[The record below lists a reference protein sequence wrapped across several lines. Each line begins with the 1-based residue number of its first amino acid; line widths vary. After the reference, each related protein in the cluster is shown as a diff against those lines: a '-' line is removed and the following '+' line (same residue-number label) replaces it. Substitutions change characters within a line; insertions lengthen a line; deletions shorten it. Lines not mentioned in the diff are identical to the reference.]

1 MGEWNPYRLNDFE
14 WEVLQL
20 YIKYG
25 YGDAKLYNTTF
36 FSCNMTDETVCLTL
50 EEFAEKAVDWED
62 LRWMDK
68 TDNACIDELLKGEEG

>member
-1 MGEWNPYRLNDFE
+1 MDTEKQNF
-14 WEVLQL
+14 
-20 YIKYG
+20 
-25 YGDAKLYNTTF
+25 TTQHF

-50 EEFAEKAVDWED
+50 NEFAEKAVDWED

>member
-25 YGDAKLYNTTF
+25 YGEAKLYNTTF
-36 FSCNMTDETVCLTL
+36 FSCNMADETVCLTL
-50 EEFAEKAVDWED
+50 NQLAEKAVDYED
-62 LRWMDK
+62 VLWVNK
-68 TDNACIDELLKGEEG
+68 IKIE

>member
-25 YGDAKLYNTTF
+25 YGEAKLYNTTF
-36 FSCNMTDETVCLTL
+36 FFMQHD
-50 EEFAEKAVDWED
+50 
-62 LRWMDK
+62 R
-68 TDNACIDELLKGEEG
+68 

>member
-14 WEVLQL
+14 WEVLQA

-25 YGDAKLYNTTF
+25 YGEAKLYNTTF

-50 EEFAEKAVDWED
+50 NQFAEKAVDWED
-62 LRWMDK
+62 ELWANKIK
-68 TDNACIDELLKGEEG
+68 TE